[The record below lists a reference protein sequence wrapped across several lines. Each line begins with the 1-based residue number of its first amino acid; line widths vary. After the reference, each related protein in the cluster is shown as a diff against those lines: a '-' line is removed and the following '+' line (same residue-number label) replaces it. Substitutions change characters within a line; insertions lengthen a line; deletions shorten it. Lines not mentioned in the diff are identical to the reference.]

1 MDEYPAFH
9 SGEAHSGGI
18 AGRLNWLRAGVLG
31 ANDGI
36 VSTAALV
43 VGVAGAT
50 TDTTAILIA
59 GVAGMIGGA
68 VSMALGEYVSV
79 SSQRDAEQAALEIEQ
94 EKLETRPRQELQE
107 LAQGYEERGIPPALA
122 LEVASELMKTDA
134 LRAHAEIEL
143 KIDPDELTKPW
154 HAAAASF
161 LAFAIGAAIPTLA
174 ILTPWNDLRVVVC
187 VVAVL
192 IGLTLTGLFS
202 ARLGN
207 AAIRPAIVRNV
218 AVGSLTMSLTW
229 IVGRLTGGLVS

>member
-1 MDEYPAFH
+1 MGASNQEPDREQ
-9 SGEAHSGGI
+9 SGPVSERS
-18 AGRLNWLRAGVLG
+18 NWLRAGVLG
-31 ANDGI
+31 ANDGL
-36 VSTAALV
+36 VSTAGLV

-50 TDTTAILIA
+50 SSASAMFTAGLA
-59 GVAGMIGGA
+59 GLVAGSL
-68 VSMALGEYVSV
+68 SMAGGEYVSV

-94 EKLETRPRQELQE
+94 EKLENRPRQELQE
-107 LAQGYEERGIPPALA
+107 LAQSYEERGIPPEQAM
-122 LEVASELMKTDA
+122 EVATELMKTDP

-161 LAFAIGAAIPTLA
+161 LAFAIGAGIPTLA
-174 ILTPWNDLRVVVC
+174 ILTPSDNLRVVVC

>member
-1 MDEYPAFH
+1 MVASDQEPDGEQ
-9 SGEAHSGGI
+9 SGPVSERS
-18 AGRLNWLRAGVLG
+18 NWLRAGVLG
-31 ANDGI
+31 ANDGL
-36 VSTAALV
+36 VSTAGLV

-50 TDTTAILIA
+50 SSASAMFTAGLA
-59 GVAGMIGGA
+59 GLVAGSL
-68 VSMALGEYVSV
+68 SMAGGEYVSV

-94 EKLETRPRQELQE
+94 EKLETRPRQELEE
-107 LAQGYEERGIPPALA
+107 LAKGYEERGIPPELA

-174 ILTPWNDLRVVVC
+174 ILTPLDDLRVVVC

-192 IGLTLTGLFS
+192 IGLTLTGLSS

-207 AAIRPAIVRNV
+207 ASIRPAIIRNV
-218 AVGSLTMSLTW
+218 AVGALTMSLTW